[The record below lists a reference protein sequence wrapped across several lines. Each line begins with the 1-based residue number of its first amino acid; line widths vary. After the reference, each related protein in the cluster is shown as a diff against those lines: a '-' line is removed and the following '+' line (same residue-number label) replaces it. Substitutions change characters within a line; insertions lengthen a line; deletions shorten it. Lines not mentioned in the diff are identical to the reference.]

1 MLTMQ
6 ITRLLSYILAV
17 TVVTISG
24 CATIVSG
31 TTQEI
36 HIRAIDSNTH
46 ELIPG
51 ALCSLSDSKGRTYT
65 VNSNPGTV
73 IVTKG
78 QGALIAR
85 CQRYG
90 YSQKEVG
97 IGENFN
103 AWTVAN
109 VILFWPGVFVDAMSG
124 AIQKYP
130 SHITVLMERSGPTVT
145 KVHRH

>member
-1 MLTMQ
+1 MQ
-6 ITRLLSYILAV
+6 RLKYNKRILFFLVSLLSLA
-17 TVVTISG
+17 G

-31 TTQEI
+31 TTQAI
-36 HIRAIDSNTH
+36 HIQAIDSTTH

-51 ALCSLSDSKGRTYT
+51 AMCTLSDSKGRTYFF
-65 VNSNPGTV
+65 NSNPGSV

-78 QGALIAR
+78 QGALTAR
-85 CQRYG
+85 CRRLG
-90 YSQKEVG
+90 YVQKEVG

-130 SHITVLMERSGPTVT
+130 SHITVLMEPKGGRY
-145 KVHRH
+145 